1 MTDEELDMEE
11 WADWLGE
18 TSLSREEPPLR
29 DERMLEGSRMTD
41 RAEAHAHIARV
52 LGFPP
57 GEGLEL
63 GELEELLGELGP
75 TSLLLCDPQDLLPGD
90 PDYRDAL
97 LEVLRRAS
105 LDNPLFFF
113 RVEERPF

>member
-41 RAEAHAHIARV
+41 RADAHAHIARV

-63 GELEELLGELGP
+63 GELEELSQKLKEK
-75 TSLLLCDPQDLLPGD
+75 
-90 PDYRDAL
+90 
-97 LEVLRRAS
+97 
-105 LDNPLFFF
+105 
-113 RVEERPF
+113 EETE